1 MLTKAFIP
9 FKGYYSTPFT
19 RWQGIMANEN
29 SIKLGATTANR
40 WITEK
45 NIDPTIF
52 DYMYLGITIAQHHLF
67 YSHTWAAAMLVN
79 GAKDLPA
86 LMVNQACTTST
97 TCVHLAALN
106 IEAGSYNTAFALM
119 TDRCSNG
126 PHTVWPQPLGP
137 GGEVES
143 ENWMMDNFNR
153 DPWAG
158 KKMIQTAENVA
169 KEIGATREECDAVTL
184 RRYEQYQEALANDRA
199 FQKRYMFAPEVR
211 ISKKKTTFVEQD
223 EGVTP
228 TSAEGLAR
236 LRPVEP
242 DGVHTFGAQT
252 FPADGNCGII
262 VTTKEKAAELSA
274 DPHVTIQII
283 SYGFSRAQKGYMA
296 AAPVP
301 AAEMALSNAGL
312 KIGDM
317 AAIKTH
323 QPFAINDI
331 YMSKKLGN
339 DVNKMNNYGNS
350 MIYGH
355 PQGPT
360 AGRLMIE
367 LLEEV
372 VMLGGGYALWAGCAA
387 GDTGAAMVFKITC

>member
-9 FKGYYSTPFT
+9 YKGYYSSPFS

-40 WITEK
+40 WLTEK

-52 DYMYLGITIAQHHLF
+52 DYMYFGITIAQHHLF
-67 YSHTWAAAMLVN
+67 YSHTWAAGMLVD

-86 LMVNQACTTST
+86 LMVNQACTTSA
-97 TCVHLAALN
+97 TCIHLAAAN
-106 IEAGSYNTAFALM
+106 IEIGTYNTAFALM
-119 TDRCSNG
+119 SDRASNG

-137 GGEVES
+137 GGEVDS
-143 ENWMMDNFNR
+143 ENWMMDNFNN

-184 RRYEQYQEALANDRA
+184 RRFEQYQDALANDRA
-199 FQKRYMFAPEVR
+199 FQKGYMFPPEVR
-211 ISKKKTTFVEQD
+211 VSKKKTVLVEED
-223 EGVTP
+223 EGVTQ
-228 TSAEGLAR
+228 TTAEGLAR

-242 DGVHTFGAQT
+242 GGVHTFGAQT
-252 FPADGNCGII
+252 FPADGNCGLI
-262 VTTKEKAAELSA
+262 VTTKDKARELSA
-274 DPHVTIQII
+274 DPNLNAQIV
-283 SYGFSRAQKGYMA
+283 SYGFSRAKKGYMA

-301 AAEMALSNAGL
+301 AAEMALKDAGL

-317 AAIKTH
+317 KAIKTH
-323 QPFAINDI
+323 QPFVINDI
-331 YMSKKLGN
+331 YMAKKMGN

-360 AGRLMIE
+360 AGRLIIE
-367 LLEEV
+367 LIEEIAL
-372 VMLGGGYALWAGCAA
+372 LGGGYGMWAGCAA
-387 GDTGAAMVFKITC
+387 GDSAVAIIFKVGD

>member
-9 FKGYYSTPFT
+9 YKGYYSSPFS
-19 RWQGIMANEN
+19 RWQGSMANEN

-40 WITEK
+40 WLTEK

-52 DYMYLGITIAQHHLF
+52 DYMYFGITIAQHHLF
-67 YSHTWAAAMLVN
+67 YSHTWAAGMLVD

-86 LMVNQACTTST
+86 LMVNQACTTSA
-97 TCVHLAALN
+97 TCIHLAAAN
-106 IEAGSYNTAFALM
+106 IEIGTYNTAFALM
-119 TDRCSNG
+119 ADRASNG

-137 GGEVES
+137 GGEVDS
-143 ENWMMDNFNR
+143 ENWMMDNFNN

-184 RRYEQYQEALANDRA
+184 RRFEQYQDALANDRA
-199 FQKRYMFAPEVR
+199 FQKGYMFPPEVR
-211 ISKKKTTFVEQD
+211 VSKKKTVLVEED
-223 EGVTP
+223 EGVTQ
-228 TSAEGLAR
+228 TTAEGLAR

-242 DGVHTFGAQT
+242 GGVHTFGAQT
-252 FPADGNCGII
+252 FPADGNCGLI
-262 VTTKEKAAELSA
+262 VTTKDKARELSA
-274 DPHVTIQII
+274 DPNLNAQIV
-283 SYGFSRAQKGYMA
+283 SYGFSRAKKGYMA

-301 AAEMALSNAGL
+301 AAEMALKDAGL

-317 AAIKTH
+317 KAIKTH
-323 QPFAINDI
+323 QPFVINDI
-331 YMSKKLGN
+331 YMAKKMGN

-360 AGRLMIE
+360 AGRLIIE
-367 LLEEV
+367 LIEEIAL
-372 VMLGGGYALWAGCAA
+372 LGGGYGMWAGCAA
-387 GDTGAAMVFKITC
+387 GDSAVAIIFKVGD